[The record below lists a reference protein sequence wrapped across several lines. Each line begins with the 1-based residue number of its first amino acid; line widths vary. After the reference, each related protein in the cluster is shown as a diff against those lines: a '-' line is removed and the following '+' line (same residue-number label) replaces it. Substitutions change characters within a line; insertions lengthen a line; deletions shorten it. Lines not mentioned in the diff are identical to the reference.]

1 MMQITSVLPLLNV
14 KIQNQPR
21 IILAGFSFLIL
32 LVGLSA
38 FEAGLRQALLAIT
51 GFFAGIALYHASFGF
66 TAAWRRMLNEQRSL
80 GLRVQLIMLAVS
92 ILIFFPLLGQGSF
105 MGQPLQGF
113 VNPVGI
119 ALAFGAF
126 IFGIGMQLGGG
137 CGSGTLFTVGGG
149 SMRMLVTL
157 AAFILGSLIATANPL
172 GWMEWP
178 SMGAY
183 SAIQHF
189 GVFGALF
196 TALSCLAILYVFVLR
211 LETTRHKDVPAV
223 TLKWSGTIL
232 NGPWPLLVGAFALVL
247 VNVATLL
254 LAGRPWGIT
263 TAFALWGAKIAQIL
277 GFDVASWPYW
287 QGDASLGASLF
298 LDITTVMN
306 FGIILGALVAAGLA
320 GKFAP
325 QFKLP
330 WRSLAAAV
338 IGGLLMGIGARLAT
352 GCNIGA
358 FFSGIAS
365 GSLHGLVWLIFAIP
379 GNAIGVWLR
388 PKFQLE

>member
-1 MMQITSVLPLLNV
+1 MLSKPALQPLNR

-21 IILAGFSFLIL
+21 IILAGFLFLVL
-32 LVGLSA
+32 LLFVSA
-38 FEAGLRQALLAIT
+38 FETGLRQALLATT

-66 TAAWRRMLNEQRSL
+66 TAAWRRMLIEQRSL
-80 GLRVQLIMLAVS
+80 GLRVQLIMLAAAIV
-92 ILIFFPLLGQGSF
+92 IFFPLLDRGSF
-105 MGQPLQGF
+105 MGQSLHGF
-113 VNPVGI
+113 VNPVGV
-119 ALAFGAF
+119 ALVFGAF

-149 SMRMLVTL
+149 STRMMVTL

-178 SMGAY
+178 SLGAY
-183 SAIQHF
+183 SAIQQF
-189 GVFGALF
+189 GVLGALF
-196 TALSCLAILYVFVLR
+196 MALASLAILYFYVLHI
-211 LETTRHKDVPAV
+211 ETTRHQDVPAV
-223 TLKWSGTIL
+223 TMKWTGSIL
-232 NGPWPLLVGAFALVL
+232 SGPWPLLVGAFALVA

-263 TAFALWGAKIAQIL
+263 TAFALWGAKIAQL
-277 GFDVASWPYW
+277 FGVHVASWPYW

-298 LDITTVMN
+298 SDITTVMN
-306 FGIILGALVAAGLA
+306 FGVILGAFVAAGLA

-338 IGGLLMGIGARLAT
+338 LGGLLMGVGARLAT

-388 PKFQLE
+388 PKFQLD